1 MDKVFKS
8 LKLKSATLDDR
19 TIAGSASAM
28 GVLDRYGDVMMPG
41 CFAGAIEGFKK
52 SGFIPVGHNWME
64 YDKVVAMPAI
74 CEERGR
80 DLYTEA
86 KFHSTSF
93 AEDVRTI
100 CKERIESGLEV
111 GLSIGFSVAE
121 SEYFSNGSEFMAWAK
136 GKGYAMNLIDDSIAS
151 CEEEVRAIH
160 QVKELFE
167 YSIVTVPA
175 NPKATVFDCKDFYQ
189 GARLVD
195 RLESVCAAA
204 DEALRELTNLKELR
218 TADGRGL
225 SPARMAQAKQLATSL
240 LAVAETTEV
249 SPNDQTQMKIEAM
262 NARIRSLQLAGL
274 SLHI

>member
-41 CFAGAIEGFKK
+41 SFGRAIEGFKK
-52 SGFIPVGHNWME
+52 SGFIPVGHNWSD

-136 GKGYAMNLIDDSIAS
+136 GKGYAMNLIDDSIS
-151 CEEEVRAIH
+151 SFEEEVRAIH

-189 GARLVD
+189 GVRLAD

-225 SPARMAQAKQLATSL
+225 SPARIAQAKQLATSL
-240 LAVAETTEV
+240 LAIAKKSEPAPSDPGTAEL
-249 SPNDQTQMKIEAM
+249 EALAL
-262 NARIRSLQLAGL
+262 ARAFLFTA
-274 SLHI
+274 